1 MDETPPIVAG
11 CCPKCGKKVI
21 KTCKD
26 YRCEGAMPTDKSC
39 DFYISSLICNRRM
52 SDNEISA
59 LLRGETLLLDGFS
72 KNDGK
77 IFSSTLHIDQSGQI
91 VVNSKIAVCPRCG
104 GAVYVGTKAFNCQ
117 NQMAPEKCPFVI
129 WRNYSGHEL
138 SLADIQ
144 GLCANG
150 VTPDEV
156 TMLTEDG
163 KQYHK
168 RLMLSPE
175 KDKIIKI

>member
-1 MDETPPIVAG
+1 
-11 CCPKCGKKVI
+11 
-21 KTCKD
+21 
-26 YRCEGAMPTDKSC
+26 
-39 DFYISSLICNRRM
+39 
-52 SDNEISA
+52 
-59 LLRGETLLLDGFS
+59 
-72 KNDGK
+72 
-77 IFSSTLHIDQSGQI
+77 
-91 VVNSKIAVCPRCG
+91 
-104 GAVYVGTKAFNCQ
+104 
-117 NQMAPEKCPFVI
+117 MAPEKCPFVI